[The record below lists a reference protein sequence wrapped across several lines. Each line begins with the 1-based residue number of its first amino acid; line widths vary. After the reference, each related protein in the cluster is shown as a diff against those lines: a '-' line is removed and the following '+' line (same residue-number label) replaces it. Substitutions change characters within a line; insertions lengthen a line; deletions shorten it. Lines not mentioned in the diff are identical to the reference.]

1 MSESRAD
8 TAPRVDRNFAARV
21 DWNLL
26 RTFVEIV
33 RVGGIGAAA
42 RKLNRQQPTISV
54 ALKRLEDHVGAQLL
68 LRSAQGVELTVA
80 GRALLLIGEDMFE
93 AARMVP
99 HQVAQA
105 MKQVQGLVRIQMISS
120 IVSPEFDEAI
130 ATFRRRH
137 PAIQIELR
145 VSPWR
150 QVLESLE
157 RGEVEIG
164 VGCDSGVRAGLNYE
178 PLFVEVQQ
186 VYCDRNHP
194 LYGRRVARLNDLR
207 DQGFV
212 LTGTDELDTIT
223 RVRQRYGLGTVVNGL
238 AEDVHEAKRLISLGV
253 GIGFLPVLAAEDLVA
268 RDRLWPLLPREA
280 EPSYDIYLLSRQVP
294 TRDTPTQLFLDEILR
309 RLRARPQ
316 INGPQI
322 SGSHISGA

>member
-1 MSESRAD
+1 MRQYAPMSGSPTSDPAARI
-8 TAPRVDRNFAARV
+8 DRNFAARV

-33 RVGGIGAAA
+33 RAGGIGAAA

-54 ALKRLEDHVGAQLL
+54 ALKRLEDHVGTQLL
-68 LRSAQGVELTVA
+68 RRSASGVELPVA
-80 GRALLLIGEDMFE
+80 GRALLLICEDMFE

-99 HQVAQA
+99 HQVAAA
-105 MKQVQGLVRIQMISS
+105 MKQVEGLVRIQMISS

-150 QVLESLE
+150 QVLEALE

-164 VGCDSGVRAGLNYE
+164 VGYDSGVRAGLNYE

-186 VYCDRNHP
+186 LYCDRNHP
-194 LYGRRVARLNDLR
+194 LYGQRITRLGDLR

-212 LTGTDELDTIT
+212 LTGEDELDSVT
-223 RVRQRYGLGTVVNGL
+223 RLRQRYGLGTVVNGM
-238 AEDVHEAKRLISLGV
+238 AEDVNEANRLISLGV
-253 GIGFLPVLAAEDLVA
+253 GIGFLPVMAAGDTAA
-268 RDRLWPLLPREA
+268 RDRLWGLLPADA
-280 EPSYDIYLLSRQVP
+280 EPSYDIYLLSRRTA
-294 TRDTPTQLFLDEILR
+294 TRDTATQLFLDEIQR
-309 RLRARPQ
+309 RLRARPT
-316 INGPQI
+316 G
-322 SGSHISGA
+322 

>member
-33 RVGGIGAAA
+33 RAGGIGAAA

-253 GIGFLPVLAAEDLVA
+253 GIGFLPVLAAEDLAA

>member
-1 MSESRAD
+1 MPLPMSE
-8 TAPRVDRNFAARV
+8 PIKIDRNFASRV

-33 RVGGIGAAA
+33 RAGGIGAAA
-42 RKLNRQQPTISV
+42 RRLNRQQPTISV
-54 ALKRLEDHVGAQLL
+54 ALKRLEDHVGTQLL
-68 LRSAQGVELTVA
+68 RRSASGVELTQA
-80 GRALLLIGEDMFE
+80 GRALLMIGEDMFE

-105 MKQVQGLVRIQMISS
+105 LKQVEGLVRIQMISS

-137 PAIQIELR
+137 RAIQIELR
-145 VSPWR
+145 VAPWR

-164 VGCDSGVRAGLNYE
+164 VGYDAGVRPGLNYE

-186 VYCDRNHP
+186 LYCDRNHP
-194 LYGRRVARLNDLR
+194 LYGQRVPRLSDLR
-207 DQGFV
+207 DVGFV
-212 LTGTDELDTIT
+212 LTGEDELETIT
-223 RVRQRYGLGTVVNGL
+223 RLRQRYGLGTVVNGW

-253 GIGFLPVLAAEDLVA
+253 GIGFLPVLAASDLVA
-268 RDRLWPLLPREA
+268 RDRLWALLPKDV
-280 EPSYDIYLLSRQVP
+280 EPSYDIYLLSRQTA

-309 RLRARPQ
+309 RLKARP
-316 INGPQI
+316 
-322 SGSHISGA
+322 HA